1 MLSGNPYY
9 FSSIRKVVVGIGA
22 MFNNLKLVDGG
33 KTIKVPLA
41 YAAREAYWSKLREQ
55 DDTGN
60 RLTETTLPRMSFYM
74 TGLEY
79 DPTRQKN
86 ALNRNQTQ
94 STTNP
99 NNVFSQLQPIPY
111 NLAFE
116 VIVYAREIEDSLQL
130 IEQILP
136 TFTPSYN
143 LSLNMI
149 PQMNFSQDVPI
160 ILDGVSTEDNYEEGL
175 SGNRIIT
182 WNLNLTAKSNLY
194 PPVVDSARISKQTTT
209 TFLEPSM
216 TNQLEKIGVAVNP
229 ISAKI
234 TDPHTIDTTV
244 TP

>member
-22 MFNNLKLVDGG
+22 MFNNLKLVGG
-33 KTIKVPLA
+33 GQTIKVPLA
-41 YAAREAYWSKLREQ
+41 YAAREAYWSKLHEQ
-55 DDTGN
+55 DATGN
-60 RLTETTLPRMSFYM
+60 RLFETTLPRMSFYM
-74 TGLEY
+74 TGLDY

-99 NNVFSQLQPIPY
+99 NNLFSQLQPIPY

-116 VIVYAREIEDSLQL
+116 VIVYTREIEDSLQL

-160 ILDGVSTEDNYEEGL
+160 VLDGVTTEDNYEEGL

-182 WNLNLTAKSNLY
+182 WNLALTAKSNLY

-209 TFLEPSM
+209 TFLQPSM
-216 TNQLEKIGVAVNP
+216 TTQLEQIGVAVVP
-229 ISAKI
+229 LTAKI
-234 TDPHTIDTTV
+234 TDPHTISTTIA
-244 TP
+244 

>member
-1 MLSGNPYY
+1 
-9 FSSIRKVVVGIGA
+9 
-22 MFNNLKLVDGG
+22 
-33 KTIKVPLA
+33 
-41 YAAREAYWSKLREQ
+41 
-55 DDTGN
+55 
-60 RLTETTLPRMSFYM
+60 MSFYM
-74 TGLEY
+74 TGLDY

-99 NNVFSQLQPIPY
+99 NNLFSQLQPIPY

-116 VIVYAREIEDSLQL
+116 VIVYTREIEDSLQL

-160 ILDGVSTEDNYEEGL
+160 VLDGVTTEDNYEEGL

-182 WNLNLTAKSNLY
+182 WNLALTAKSNLY

-209 TFLEPSM
+209 TFLQPSM
-216 TNQLEKIGVAVNP
+216 TTQLEQIGVAVVP
-229 ISAKI
+229 LTAKI
-234 TDPHTIDTTV
+234 TDPHTISTTIA
-244 TP
+244 